1 MAQFTMRRL
10 GHHGSAWQRLLTTEG
25 VGRPS
30 SAARATAVATIR
42 KQDSTRSRVLKS
54 PSVVRMNAKQA
65 WALLAAGVFS
75 YEIYCK
81 DGELLSEAVDHWLVS
96 RPILTRTIIAA
107 FALHLANALPMRYDV
122 VSLGFNTV
130 RKATASIPLLTSDT

>member
-1 MAQFTMRRL
+1 MAQFTMGRTL
-10 GHHGSAWQRLLTTEG
+10 YHGSAWQPRATKQG

-30 SAARATAVATIR
+30 STPRATAVARIR
-42 KQDSTRSRVLKS
+42 KQDSTRSRVLES

-65 WALLAAGVFS
+65 WALLAAAAFS

-81 DGELLSEAVDHWLVS
+81 DGELLSEAVDRWLLS

-107 FALHLANALPMRYDV
+107 FALRLANALPMRYDV

-130 RKATASIPLLTSDT
+130 RKTSASISLLTSDA